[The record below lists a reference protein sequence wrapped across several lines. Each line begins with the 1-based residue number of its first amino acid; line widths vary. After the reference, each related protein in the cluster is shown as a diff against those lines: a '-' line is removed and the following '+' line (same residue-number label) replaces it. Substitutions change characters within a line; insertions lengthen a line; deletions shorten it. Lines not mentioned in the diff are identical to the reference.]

1 MVKRH
6 KCTFEGCSQVCAS
19 PSKLTTHMRT
29 HTGEKPFECTEC
41 GKTFAESGTRTKH
54 MRTHTGEKPF
64 KCTECGK
71 TFAQSSKLTTHM
83 RTHTGEKPFECTE
96 CGKTFAESGTRTKHM
111 RTHTG
116 EKPFKCTE
124 CDKAFVGSGDL
135 TTHMRRHTG
144 EKPFKCTECDKA
156 FVGSGDLTTHMR
168 THTGEKPFK
177 CTECDKA
184 FAHSGNLKSHIFIH
198 HTREGQARK
207 KREEQRIF
215 RALTKANIPFKRE
228 HKIDFSCFK
237 EGSIK
242 NYALLD
248 FLIIL
253 AGVIIILEVDENQ
266 HRFYKDGISC
276 DMKRMG
282 HIMTG
287 LAIDGNTLPVL
298 FIRYNPHSFKIDYE
312 KQKGLPKNEREQILI
327 QFIKDYKSTGV
338 PLDIAYM
345 YYDYE
350 TNGDDVNLVV
360 TNSNEYHPQMK
371 ECVRHI
377 IR

>member
-19 PSKLTTHMRT
+19 PST
-29 HTGEKPFECTEC
+29 
-41 GKTFAESGTRTKH
+41 
-54 MRTHTGEKPF
+54 
-64 KCTECGK
+64 
-71 TFAQSSKLTTHM
+71 
-83 RTHTGEKPFECTE
+83 
-96 CGKTFAESGTRTKHM
+96 
-111 RTHTG
+111 
-116 EKPFKCTE
+116 
-124 CDKAFVGSGDL
+124 
-135 TTHMRRHTG
+135 
-144 EKPFKCTECDKA
+144 
-156 FVGSGDLTTHMR
+156 LTTHMR

-184 FAHSGNLKSHIFIH
+184 FALKKNLVSHMRTHTGEKPFTCTECGKTCSQKAHLKVHIFIH

-215 RALTKANIPFKRE
+215 RALTKAGIDFKRE
-228 HKIDFSCFK
+228 HRIDFSCFK
-237 EGSIK
+237 SDSTTAWAQIDFRIK
-242 NYALLD
+242 
-248 FLIIL
+248 L
-253 AGVIIILEVDENQ
+253 AGVIIMLEVDEEQ
-266 HRFYKDGISC
+266 HRFYKGGISC
-276 DMKRMG
+276 DMKRMSY
-282 HIMTG
+282 IMRG
-287 LAIDGNTLPVL
+287 LAIGGNELPVL

-312 KQKGLPKNEREQILI
+312 KQKGLPKKEREKILI

-350 TNGDDVNLVV
+350 TDGDDVNLVV

>member
-1 MVKRH
+1 
-6 KCTFEGCSQVCAS
+6 
-19 PSKLTTHMRT
+19 
-29 HTGEKPFECTEC
+29 
-41 GKTFAESGTRTKH
+41 
-54 MRTHTGEKPF
+54 
-64 KCTECGK
+64 
-71 TFAQSSKLTTHM
+71 
-83 RTHTGEKPFECTE
+83 
-96 CGKTFAESGTRTKHM
+96 
-111 RTHTG
+111 
-116 EKPFKCTE
+116 
-124 CDKAFVGSGDL
+124 
-135 TTHMRRHTG
+135 
-144 EKPFKCTECDKA
+144 
-156 FVGSGDLTTHMR
+156 
-168 THTGEKPFK
+168 
-177 CTECDKA
+177 
-184 FAHSGNLKSHIFIH
+184 
-198 HTREGQARK
+198 
-207 KREEQRIF
+207 
-215 RALTKANIPFKRE
+215 LTKANIPLKRE

-312 KQKGLPKNEREQILI
+312 KQKGLPKKEREQILI
-327 QFIKDYKSTGV
+327 QFIKDYKSPGEG
-338 PLDIAYM
+338 LDIAYM

-350 TNGDDVNLVV
+350 TDGDDVNLVV